1 MEFPRGAH
9 DGRRRDDL
17 FLGIGGL
24 AMSET
29 PSELIQWVRAYLK
42 RDEDIIVPIKR
53 MWNEWYAARG
63 TPLLAEYTRIVLSDD
78 RIEEM
83 PGVDHTGDMEGMDPE
98 EKEEYERDMEAHGFY
113 SGPRVKLKS
122 RQITRE
128 HIARML
134 KKHNDRME
142 WALQQARAAMPEEA
156 SEAEEGKLIDV
167 IMRARKL
174 RRDLRATGLEPPEDE
189 WSRRPS
195 G

>member
-1 MEFPRGAH
+1 
-9 DGRRRDDL
+9 
-17 FLGIGGL
+17 
-24 AMSET
+24 MSET
-29 PSELIQWVRAYLK
+29 LSELIQWVRAYLK

-53 MWNEWYAARG
+53 MWNEWYTAHG
-63 TPLLAEYTRIVLSDD
+63 TPLLAEFTRIVLSDD

-83 PGVDHTGDMEGMDPE
+83 PGVDHTGDMEGMDPG

>member
-1 MEFPRGAH
+1 
-9 DGRRRDDL
+9 
-17 FLGIGGL
+17 
-24 AMSET
+24 MSET
-29 PSELIQWVRAYLK
+29 LSELIQWVRAYLK

-83 PGVDHTGDMEGMDPE
+83 PGVDHTGDMEGMDSE

>member
-1 MEFPRGAH
+1 
-9 DGRRRDDL
+9 
-17 FLGIGGL
+17 
-24 AMSET
+24 MSET
-29 PSELIQWVRAYLK
+29 PPELIQWVRAYLK

-53 MWNEWYAARG
+53 MWNEWSAARG
-63 TPLLAEYTRIVLSDD
+63 TPLLAEFTRIVLSDD

-83 PGVDHTGDMEGMDPE
+83 PGVDHTGDMEGMDPG

>member
-1 MEFPRGAH
+1 VNE
-9 DGRRRDDL
+9 
-17 FLGIGGL
+17 
-24 AMSET
+24 S

-42 RDEDIIVPIKR
+42 RDADIVVPVKR
-53 MWNEWYAARG
+53 MWNEWIAARG
-63 TPLLAEYTRIVLSDD
+63 TPVLEEFTRIVLSDD
-78 RIEEM
+78 RVEEM
-83 PGVDHTGDMEGMDPE
+83 PGVDHSEGMDPE
-98 EKEEYERDMEAHGFY
+98 EREEYERDMEAHGFY

-142 WALQQARAAMPEEA
+142 WALQQARAAMPEDV
-156 SEAEEGKLIDV
+156 SEADEGTLIDV
-167 IMRARKL
+167 IERARKL
-174 RRDLRATGLEPPEDE
+174 RRHLRKAGLEPPEDE

>member
-1 MEFPRGAH
+1 
-9 DGRRRDDL
+9 
-17 FLGIGGL
+17 
-24 AMSET
+24 MSET
-29 PSELIQWVRAYLK
+29 PPELIQWVRAYLK

-53 MWNEWYAARG
+53 MWNEWYTARG

-83 PGVDHTGDMEGMDPE
+83 PGVDHTGDMEGMDSE

>member
-1 MEFPRGAH
+1 
-9 DGRRRDDL
+9 
-17 FLGIGGL
+17 
-24 AMSET
+24 MSET
-29 PSELIQWVRAYLK
+29 PPELIQWVRAYLK
-42 RDEDIIVPIKR
+42 RDEDIVVPIKR
-53 MWNEWYAARG
+53 MWNEWYTAHG
-63 TPLLAEYTRIVLSDD
+63 TPLLAEFTRIVLSDD

-83 PGVDHTGDMEGMDPE
+83 PGVDHTGDMEGMDSE

>member
-1 MEFPRGAH
+1 
-9 DGRRRDDL
+9 
-17 FLGIGGL
+17 
-24 AMSET
+24 
-29 PSELIQWVRAYLK
+29 
-42 RDEDIIVPIKR
+42 
-53 MWNEWYAARG
+53 
-63 TPLLAEYTRIVLSDD
+63 
-78 RIEEM
+78 
-83 PGVDHTGDMEGMDPE
+83 MEGMDPG